1 MRKQIPLEVY
11 MNYIYVYAL
20 LVLLGIMIFLRLFFY
35 KKYNFKVSKVKP
47 KLTLAILTKNNE
59 KLLDTVLNYDISF
72 FDDIYIFDIGSIDNT
87 LVVAREHAKKDK
99 RIIVKDIKRASMYND
114 YYSII
119 RNSLKSDSVLFLNLI
134 GIDKENPHVYVP
146 DIFKPINEFNNKVK
160 MKLDSR
166 INGIFLLEH
175 DMLERQKNNLI
186 LNEYIQRALINI
198 KESLK
203 VNSKYGERDEEISYI
218 DKVIY
223 EIDLLIKL
231 IGITI
236 KNDGELDENLAK
248 IFKEYSGKNKVLIN
262 FKIIGK
268 TRCFNETINNL
279 ILQIVQELLYTVFHF
294 NYSIYLDVYERY
306 GKIYLLMLKFDWIGN
321 FEDFINN
328 KNSLSYYVLQSIKNR
343 LNLISG
349 DLKIKNKGNKVNILI
364 EIPINNIIKDICN
377 R

>member
-1 MRKQIPLEVY
+1 

-20 LVLLGIMIFLRLFFY
+20 LILLGIVIFLRLFFY

-59 KLLDTVLNYDISF
+59 KLLDTILNYDISF
-72 FDDIYIFDIGSIDNT
+72 FDEIYIFDIGSIDNT

-119 RNSLKSDSVLFLNLI
+119 RNSLKSDSVLLLNLI

-146 DIFKPINEFNNKVK
+146 DIFKPINEFKNKAK

-186 LNEYIQRALINI
+186 LKEYIQMALINI

-231 IGITI
+231 MGITI
-236 KNDGELDENLAK
+236 NNDGELDENLAK
-248 IFKEYSGKNKVLIN
+248 IFKEYSEKNRVLIN

-268 TRCFNETINNL
+268 VRYFNETINNL

-349 DLKIKNKGNKVNILI
+349 DLKIKNKGYKVNILI
-364 EIPINNIIKDICN
+364 EIPIKNIIKDICD